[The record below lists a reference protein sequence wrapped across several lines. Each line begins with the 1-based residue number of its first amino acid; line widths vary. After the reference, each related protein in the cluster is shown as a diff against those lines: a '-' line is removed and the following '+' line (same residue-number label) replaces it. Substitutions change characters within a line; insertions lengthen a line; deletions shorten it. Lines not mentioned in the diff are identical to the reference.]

1 MTENLTPLRAQ
12 YLRIKKRY
20 PDSIVFFRL
29 GDFYETFDSDAELA
43 ARELEIVL
51 TAREMGKGLKVPMA
65 GIPYHAAENY
75 IARLIG
81 RGHKIAVCEQTT
93 RPGES
98 KGLMEREVIRV
109 VTPGTIVEPALL
121 KGRVNNY
128 LASIAP
134 GGASC
139 GLAYIDISTGEFA
152 AAQIPAERLGTEL
165 GRIKPAEV
173 ILPTGAETCLPGGI
187 SITELDPCVFEPESA
202 ADTLKGTF
210 RTSTLEGYNLENQAL
225 AVAAAGAIVNYLRET
240 NQSALGVLS
249 HISAYSTAEYM
260 ALDDNTLTNL
270 EVFNNATSGG
280 VNGSLLGIV
289 DRTKTA
295 MGARMLRRWLGKPLL
310 NRRGIL
316 DRQTCVESLCI
327 QHLIRREIENNL
339 KQVADLERVA
349 NRIKTMTATPREL
362 MALKR
367 SLEAVPELVSV
378 LAGDPLKGLRSG
390 LKPLPDLVQLIQ
402 DAIEPEPAA
411 NPGEGGVIRPKFSD
425 ELDGIRDLAANSRLF
440 IAQLEATERSQTGIK
455 TLKVG
460 FNQVFGYYLEVSNPN
475 LSQVPARFTRKQ
487 TLSNAERFITPELK
501 ELELQV
507 LSSKERLA
515 DLEIS
520 LYRRVLQQIGQSTDY
535 LLALADTI
543 SRIDVL
549 SALAAVSVENAWVKP
564 VIVDGP
570 VIKIDGGRH
579 PVIEQTLGQ
588 NAYVPNDVKLESG
601 NSQIIIL
608 TGPNMAGKST
618 YLKQVAIIVL
628 MAQIGSFVPA
638 SNAEIGICD
647 RIFTRI
653 GAREDLVSGKSTF
666 MAEMVETASILSGA
680 TSTSLLILDEI
691 GRGTSTSDGLA
702 IAQAVV
708 EFIHHRLGART
719 LFATHYHEL
728 ISMAERLPRVRN
740 FNVAVTEDKGEV
752 IFLHRIQPGGTDRSY
767 GIHVAKIAGLP
778 KPIVRRAN
786 EILAELENLKTETPA
801 SAKHVSAQLSF
812 LNPPSPA
819 IELIRGMD
827 PDSLTPREA
836 LEMLYTL
843 KQMLE

>member
-51 TAREMGKGLKVPMA
+51 TAREMGKGIKVPMA

-81 RGHKIAVCEQTT
+81 RGYKIAVCEQTT
-93 RPGES
+93 RPGEI
-98 KGLMEREVIRV
+98 KGLMEREVVRV

-121 KGRVNNY
+121 NVRINNY

-134 GGASC
+134 GGTSC

-152 AAQIPAERLGTEL
+152 AAQIPAERLETEL
-165 GRIKPAEV
+165 GRIHPAEL
-173 ILPTGAETCLPGGI
+173 ILPTGAETCLSRGM
-187 SITELDPCVFEPESA
+187 SITELDPSVFEPESA
-202 ADTLKGTF
+202 ADTLKAAF
-210 RTSTLEGYNLENQAL
+210 RTSTLEGYNLENQPL
-225 AVAAAGAIVNYLRET
+225 AIAAAGAIITYLRET

-249 HISAYSTAEYM
+249 HISNYSTAEYM

-270 EVFNNATSGG
+270 EVFQNATTGG
-280 VNGSLLGIV
+280 VRGSLLGIV

-310 NRRGIL
+310 S
-316 DRQTCVESLCI
+316 RQRIMERQACVEALRS
-327 QHLIRREIENNL
+327 QHLKLKEIEKKL
-339 KQVADLERVA
+339 KQVADVERVA
-349 NRIKTMTATPREL
+349 NRIKTLTAMPREL
-362 MALKR
+362 IALKR
-367 SLEAVPELVSV
+367 SLETVPELACA
-378 LAGDPLKGLRSG
+378 LEGEALKGLRGG
-390 LKPLPDLVQLIQ
+390 LNPLPDLVRLIHE
-402 DAIEPEPAA
+402 AIEPEPAA
-411 NPGEGGVIRPKFSD
+411 SPGEGGVIRAGFSV
-425 ELDGIRDLAANSRLF
+425 ELDKITDLAANSRLF

-475 LSQVPARFTRKQ
+475 LSQVPIRYIRKQ
-487 TLSNAERFITPELK
+487 TLANAERFITPELK
-501 ELELQV
+501 ELELRV

-515 DLEIS
+515 DLETS
-520 LYRRVLQQIGQSTDY
+520 LYRRVLQQIGQSADS
-535 LLALADTI
+535 LLSLAEAI
-543 SRIDVL
+543 ARVDVL
-549 SALAAVSVENAWVKP
+549 SALASMSVENAYVKP
-564 VIVDGP
+564 IMVDGP
-570 VIKIDGGRH
+570 VIKIVGGRH
-579 PVIEQTLGQ
+579 PVIEQTLDHS
-588 NAYVPNDVKLESG
+588 AYVPNDIDLETG
-601 NSQIIIL
+601 DSQIIIL

-628 MAQIGSFVPA
+628 MAQIGSFIPA
-638 SNAEIGICD
+638 TSAEIGICD

-666 MAEMVETASILSGA
+666 MAEMVETALILSSA
-680 TSTSLLILDEI
+680 TSSSLLILDEI

-708 EFIHHRLGART
+708 EFIHQRLGART

-778 KPIVRRAN
+778 KPVVRRAN

-801 SAKHVSAQLSF
+801 SARPVSAQLSF

-827 PDSLTPREA
+827 PDSLTPRKA